1 MKNKKRSLLGAIC
14 VLIVLAAGIRIWYIN
29 ANAFSIQE
37 KIYQVGEWV
46 PLEGDFFWSE
56 EEGTEDY
63 SIRVS
68 SAEVLSY
75 ESFMERFEKP
85 ADYLAESDQH
95 DVVLLKLDFKN
106 NGKEQGSVFTREMNL
121 LSDSRSEY
129 HGKTD
134 VYMDIANP
142 NFSSKSFGLSVR
154 PGTEASLYFV
164 YTTASRADHVSLLD
178 EQKEKGAENVKM
190 YLILSQY
197 PAQKL
202 VEMDLDLSGLYQ

>member
-1 MKNKKRSLLGAIC
+1 MLGAVCI
-14 VLIVLAAGIRIWYIN
+14 LLALATGIRICHIN
-29 ANAFSIQE
+29 AAAFSIRE
-37 KIYQVGEWV
+37 KINQPGEWV

-56 EEGTEDY
+56 DERMDDY

-68 SAEVLSY
+68 SAEVLPY
-75 ESFMERFEKP
+75 EAFMERFGKP
-85 ADYLAESDQH
+85 ADYLAESTQH
-95 DVVLLKLDFKN
+95 DVILLKLDFKN
-106 NGKEQGSVFTREMNL
+106 AGEEQGSVFTREMNL
-121 LSDSRSEY
+121 LNESRSEY
-129 HGKTD
+129 HSKTD
-134 VYMDIANP
+134 VYMDIVNP

-164 YTTASRADHVSLLD
+164 YATTARADLVSYLD
-178 EQKEKGAENVKM
+178 EQREKEIKKMKM